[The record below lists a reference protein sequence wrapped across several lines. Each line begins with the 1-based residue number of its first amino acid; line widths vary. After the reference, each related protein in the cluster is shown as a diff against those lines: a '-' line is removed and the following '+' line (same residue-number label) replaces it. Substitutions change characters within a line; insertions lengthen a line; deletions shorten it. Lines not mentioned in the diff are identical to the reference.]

1 MSAAAAIRSHLLPYA
16 GCTSVARLPDLT
28 STRMLS
34 DLNAVLQQLYSGGQQ
49 ENKTALIRGPATVT
63 IENVTAQ
70 SNAITFTSGYQS
82 YMLGCTIQITG
93 DFREN
98 RLVKSN
104 GTLTLENP
112 YMGSTGTNV
121 TATIHFDCTTVGIEI
136 AKIYEPMS
144 LDRKWQ
150 VSLVDR
156 AVIDQLRFGL
166 DRRRIQR
173 PIWAAVEDALD
184 ASGTP
189 SRRILLDS
197 LPDEAYILH
206 FRADVRAPVVTGWD
220 DARTALLPNGLDD
233 SVLKPLVLMAFSSH
247 PDFTGDVSNIA
258 PMAQIAGQT
267 WAASRGPG
275 LARRQIDM
283 MN

>member
-16 GCTSVARLPDLT
+16 GCSTVERLPALT
-28 STRMLS
+28 STRMLT

-49 ENKTALIRGPATVT
+49 ENKTAFIRAPATVT
-63 IENVTAQ
+63 INNVTTQ
-70 SNAITFTSGYQS
+70 DTAITFSGFAS
-82 YMLGCTIQITG
+82 YMLGCTILIEG
-93 DFREN
+93 DWREN

-112 YMGSTGTNV
+112 YLGSTGTNV
-121 TATIHFDCTTVGIEI
+121 SAQLHFDCTTVGIEI

-144 LDRKWQ
+144 LDRKW
-150 VSLVDR
+150 SMTLVDR

-173 PIWAAVEDALD
+173 PILAAIEAALD

-197 LPDEAYILH
+197 LPDQDYILH
-206 FRADVRAPVVTGWD
+206 FRADVRAPVVTAWND
-220 DARTALLPNGLDD
+220 TRTALLPNGLDD
-233 SVLKPLVLMAFSSH
+233 SILKPLVLLAFSTH
-247 PDFTGDVSNIA
+247 PDFTGDAGQVA
-258 PMAQIAGQT
+258 AAAQIAGNLWT
-267 WAASRGPG
+267 ASRGPG
-275 LARRQIDM
+275 LARREVDM

>member
-16 GCTSVARLPDLT
+16 GCTSVARLPALT
-28 STRMLS
+28 SERMLS

-63 IENVTAQ
+63 INNVTTQ
-70 SNAITFTSGYQS
+70 DTAITFSGFQS

-121 TATIHFDCTTVGIEI
+121 SATIHFDCTTVGIEI

-144 LDRKWQ
+144 LDKKWPIE
-150 VSLVDR
+150 LRDR
-156 AVIDQLRFGL
+156 ALIDQLRFGL

-189 SRRILLDS
+189 SRRILFD
-197 LPDEAYILH
+197 
-206 FRADVRAPVVTGWD
+206 
-220 DARTALLPNGLDD
+220 
-233 SVLKPLVLMAFSSH
+233 
-247 PDFTGDVSNIA
+247 
-258 PMAQIAGQT
+258 
-267 WAASRGPG
+267 
-275 LARRQIDM
+275 
-283 MN
+283 